1 MSGEVSTVTGPV
13 SLHEWIVAAIDIAA
27 GVLAAL
33 VLRLALRWLARR
45 AQRTRWRADDMV
57 LALLGSVAPWG
68 AIVAGVWAAVL
79 GLPLARGARSDADH
93 VLLAAVVLIA
103 TLGIAGVTTKV
114 VRAGALSH
122 AGTSGSATIFVNIA
136 RVLVLVLGLLV
147 LLESLGVAITPL
159 LTALGVGGLAV
170 ALALQDTLTNLFAG
184 VHILA
189 SGKVQPGDF
198 IQLDNGMQGYVVDTN
213 WRNTTIR
220 QLPDNLVIVPNATVA
235 ASVLTNYNRPQQEM
249 SVRVQVGVAYDSDL
263 DHVERVTCDVGRE
276 VMQGVEGGIRGH
288 EPFIRYHTFADSSI
302 NFSVILRAREVTAQ
316 YLIVHEFIKRLH
328 RRYQLEGIQIP
339 FPVRTVVPQAAGRGP
354 AAGPEAEILGP
365 AGNPALAD

>member
-1 MSGEVSTVTGPV
+1 VTGPV
-13 SLHEWIVAAIDIAA
+13 SLHEWIVAMINVAA
-27 GVLAAL
+27 GVIAA
-33 VLRLALRWLARR
+33 VALRLALRRLARR

-57 LALLGSVAPWG
+57 LTLLCSVAPWG
-68 AIVAGVWAAVL
+68 AIVGGLWAAAL
-79 GLPLARGARSDADH
+79 SLPLAPGWRGDADH
-93 VLLAAVVLIA
+93 ALLAAVVLIA
-103 TLGIAGVTTKV
+103 TLGVARVTAEM

-136 RVLVLVLGLLV
+136 RVLVLVIGLLV
-147 LLESLGVAITPL
+147 LLDSLGIAISPL

-189 SGKVQPGDF
+189 SRKVQPGDF
-198 IQLDNGMQGYVVDTN
+198 IQLDNGMEGYVVDTN

-220 QLPDNLVIVPNATVA
+220 QLPDNLVIVPNAKVA

-249 SVRVQVGVAYDSDL
+249 SVLVQVGVAYDSDL
-263 DHVERVTCDVGRE
+263 ERVERVTCEVGRE
-276 VMQGVEGGIRGH
+276 VMRSVEGGVVEH
-288 EPFIRYHTFADSSI
+288 EPFIRYHTFGDFSI

-328 RRYQLEGIQIP
+328 RRYQEEGIQIP
-339 FPVRTVVPQAAGRGP
+339 FPVRTIMQAQDSGLGREPQAQIP
-354 AAGPEAEILGP
+354 AP
-365 AGNPALAD
+365 AGSAASAS